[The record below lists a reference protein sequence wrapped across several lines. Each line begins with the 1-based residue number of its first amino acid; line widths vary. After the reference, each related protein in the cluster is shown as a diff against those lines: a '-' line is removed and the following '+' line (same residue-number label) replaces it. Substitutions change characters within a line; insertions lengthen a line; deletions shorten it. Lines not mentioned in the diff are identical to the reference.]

1 MDVLQIDPVV
11 FLGEVAGLFV
21 WICLAAAVY
30 AAAEKALGGPAE
42 QEKATKM

>member
-11 FLGEVAGLFV
+11 FLGVAGLFV